1 MDGVHDQVSSMNFD
15 LFSSKQL
22 PHQCVDSTSTNAS
35 LVELDGVA
43 WLRLPGVGWHWLAN
57 SFEKYLGSNMN
68 QIKK

>member
-1 MDGVHDQVSSMNFD
+1 MNFD

-57 SFEKYLGSNMN
+57 SLGNISIFCLESTYAGN
-68 QIKK
+68 KKKTKELG